1 MSIFGKREANPS
13 AKFKNIGDMV
23 EGEILSIS
31 EPMQAREYGTGEP
44 SFWKTGRPKMQ
55 VAIKLAT
62 NQRDSEIE
70 GDDGTR
76 NLWVLD
82 DFGLNDYSLLDA
94 VRRAV
99 EAAGASDLEVGGR
112 LAVQFYGTDPA
123 SQNPQN
129 PRKLYTGRYT
139 PAPAG
144 GGMFGQQTQQQTPP
158 PAQQPAAAPQ
168 PQQQTPPPP
177 PAPAAQPA
185 AAPQQQPQQTPPP
198 APQPQQQ
205 QLPEP
210 SAPPTPQQQ
219 PQQGGGL
226 SADKVRIIDTM
237 LENNI
242 AAEQIAAAAGVSVEQ
257 VNSRRS
263 MDKPPF

>member
-13 AKFKNIGDMV
+13 AKFKNIGDQV

-31 EPMQAREYGTGEP
+31 EPMQAREYGTREP

-55 VAIKLAT
+55 VAIELAT
-62 NQRDSEIE
+62 TQRDSEIE

-82 DFGLNDYSLLDA
+82 DFGLNDYSMLDA

-112 LAVQFYGTDPA
+112 LAIQFYGTDPA
-123 SQNPQN
+123 SKNPQN

-144 GGMFGQQTQQQTPP
+144 GGMFGGQQQNS
-158 PAQQPAAAPQ
+158 

-185 AAPQQQPQQTPPP
+185 AAPQQQTPPP
-198 APQPQQQ
+198 AQQPQQ

-210 SAPPTPQQQ
+210 SAPPTQQQ

-226 SADKVRIIDTM
+226 TADKVRIIDTM

-242 AAEQIAAAAGVSVEQ
+242 AAEQIAAAAGVTLEQ
-257 VNSRRS
+257 VDSRRS
-263 MDKPPF
+263 MDQPPF

>member
-13 AKFKNIGDMV
+13 AKFTNIGDTI

-31 EPMQAREYGTGEP
+31 EPMQAREYQTGEP

-62 NQRDSEIE
+62 TQRDPEIE

-82 DFGLNDYSLLDA
+82 DFGLNDYSMLDA

-123 SQNPQN
+123 SKNPQN

-144 GGMFGQQTQQQTPP
+144 GGMFGQQTGQQTPPPP

-168 PQQQTPPPP
+168 QQTPPPV
-177 PAPAAQPA
+177 
-185 AAPQQQPQQTPPP
+185 QQP
-198 APQPQQQ
+198 QQ

-210 SAPPTPQQQ
+210 SAPPTQQ

-263 MDKPPF
+263 MDQPPF

>member
-13 AKFKNIGDMV
+13 AKFNNIGDQV
-23 EGEILSIS
+23 EGEILSVS

-62 NQRDSEIE
+62 NQRDPQIE
-70 GDDGTR
+70 GDDGVR
-76 NLWVLD
+76 NLWVID
-82 DFGLNDYSLLDA
+82 DFGLNDYSMLDA

-123 SQNPQN
+123 SQNPKN

-144 GGMFGQQTQQQTPP
+144 GGMFGQQTEQQTPPP
-158 PAQQPAAAPQ
+158 PAQQPNAA

-185 AAPQQQPQQTPPP
+185 AAPQQQTPPPPPVQQQQTPPP
-198 APQPQQQ
+198 PPPAQQPQQ
-205 QLPEP
+205 
-210 SAPPTPQQQ
+210 
-219 PQQGGGL
+219 QQGGGL

-263 MDKPPF
+263 MDQPPF

>member
-13 AKFKNIGDMV
+13 AKFNNIGDTI

-31 EPMQAREYGTGEP
+31 EPMQAREYQTGEP

-62 NQRDSEIE
+62 TQRDPEVE

-82 DFGLNDYSLLDA
+82 DFGLNDYSMLDA

-112 LAVQFYGTDPA
+112 LAIQFYGTDPA
-123 SQNPQN
+123 SKNPQN

-144 GGMFGQQTQQQTPP
+144 GGMFGQLLQQEQAQQQTP
-158 PAQQPAAAPQ
+158 
-168 PQQQTPPPP
+168 PPPP

-185 AAPQQQPQQTPPP
+185 AAPQQQTPPP
-198 APQPQQQ
+198 AQQPQP

-210 SAPPTPQQQ
+210 SAPPTQQQQPQQ

-226 SADKVRIIDTM
+226 TADKVRIIDTM

-242 AAEQIAAAAGVSVEQ
+242 AAEQIAAAAGVMLEQ

-263 MDKPPF
+263 MDQPPF

>member
-31 EPMQAREYGTGEP
+31 EPMQAREFRTGDP

-62 NQRDSEIE
+62 NQRDPEIE

-82 DFGLNDYSLLDA
+82 DFGLNDYSMLDA

-112 LAVQFYGTDPA
+112 LAIQFYGTDPA
-123 SQNPQN
+123 SQNPDN

-158 PAQQPAAAPQ
+158 PAQQPNAA

-185 AAPQQQPQQTPPP
+185 AAPQQQTPPP

-205 QLPEP
+205 LPEP
-210 SAPPTPQQQ
+210 SAPPQQQ

-226 SADKVRIIDTM
+226 TADKVRIIDTM

-263 MDKPPF
+263 MDQPPF